1 MNRRPLLT
9 LVLLALL
16 SLGVAACGE
25 DSKVGSDKLKNFESQ
40 EGDGALGATTTTAAP
55 AEAATTAPPAAAP
68 TTAPPTTAPPTT
80 KPAPTTTAPPVAT
93 TAAPSIIVKIQGD
106 GQGNA
111 FEPSNVRAYANSTI
125 RFENV
130 DSAAHQIRSRNGE
143 FQSPSLAPGA
153 VWDFKVNVA
162 PGNYEYT
169 DTARPYAVGYLE
181 VLAR

>member
-1 MNRRPLLT
+1 MNRRTLLI
-9 LVLLALL
+9 LVTTLLALL
-16 SLGVAACGE
+16 AACGE

-40 EGDGALGATTTTAAP
+40 QGDGALGATTTTAAP
-55 AEAATTAPPAAAP
+55 ETTTTTAAPAATTAPPKATT
-68 TTAPPTTAPPTT
+68 TTA
-80 KPAPTTTAPPVAT
+80 KPAPTTTAAPTPT
-93 TAAPSIIVKIQGD
+93 TAAPSIVVKIQGD

-130 DSAAHQIRSRNGE
+130 DTAAHQLRGRNGE
-143 FQSPSLAPGA
+143 FQTPSIAPGSSY
-153 VWDFKVNVA
+153 DFKATLA